1 LENKQKEER
10 MKKIGLAVALLVI
23 ALISIM
29 TITSRAVALEKVK
42 VGVGTSTCL
51 NGICSPE
58 RTQGLKAPVPKGE
71 YELVTLKGPGTFIS
85 AEISKQGGT
94 NDLTF
99 IILDIDGKNVVDLS
113 VAALKNLGLTQDN
126 PYGLV
131 LLESEAG
138 IKTLTIGYPF
148 PLNFSQELKLKV
160 TVNENN
166 VQQIVAN
173 VVHGK

>member
-1 LENKQKEER
+1 
-10 MKKIGLAVALLVI
+10 MKKIGLAVVLLVV

-42 VGVGTSTCL
+42 VGVGSCL
-51 NGICSPE
+51 NGVCAPE
-58 RTQGLKAPVPKGE
+58 RTQGLKAPAPKGE
-71 YELVTLKGPGTFIS
+71 YELVTLKGPGTFVS

-99 IILDIDGKNVVDLS
+99 IILDIDGKNVVNLS

-148 PLNFSQELKLKV
+148 PLNFNQELKLKV
-160 TVNENN
+160 TVNENIIA
-166 VQQIVAN
+166 QIVAN

>member
-1 LENKQKEER
+1 
-10 MKKIGLAVALLVI
+10 MKKIGLAVVLLLI

-29 TITSRAVALEKVK
+29 TITSRAVALEKIK
-42 VGVGTSTCL
+42 VGASTCL
-51 NGICSPE
+51 NGICVPE
-58 RTQGLKAPVPKGE
+58 RTQGLRAPAPKGE
-71 YELVTLKGPGTFIS
+71 YELVTLKGPGTFVS

-99 IILDIDGKNVVDLS
+99 IILDIDGKNVVNLS
-113 VAALKNLGLTQDN
+113 VAAAKNWGLTQNN

-160 TVNENN
+160 TVSEDN
-166 VQQIVAN
+166 VKQIIAN
-173 VVHGK
+173 VIHGT